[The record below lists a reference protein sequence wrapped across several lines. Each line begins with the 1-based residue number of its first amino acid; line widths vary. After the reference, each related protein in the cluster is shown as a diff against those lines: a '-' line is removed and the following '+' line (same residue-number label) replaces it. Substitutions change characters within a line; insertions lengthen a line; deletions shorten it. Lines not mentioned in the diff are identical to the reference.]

1 MSQVDEYDLGYFEG
15 IREIAML
22 YNRCLMRI
30 TDETNGNIQLML
42 DSEAFTSLLA
52 TYLEEAKELRDR
64 NES

>member
-22 YNRCLMRI
+22 YNRCLMQI
-30 TDETNGNIQLML
+30 IDETNGNIQLML

>member
-1 MSQVDEYDLGYFEG
+1 MSQVDEYDLGYYEG
-15 IREIAML
+15 MREVARL
-22 YNRCLMRI
+22 YNRCLMQI
-30 TDETNGNIQLML
+30 IDETNGNIQLML